1 MGSLIELGNPQKN
14 IKTFRDKK
22 LVFMLP
28 LKKQKKK
35 SE

>member
-1 MGSLIELGNPQKN
+1 MGRLIELGNPPKN

-28 LKKQKKK
+28 LKKTKKEK
-35 SE
+35 